1 MISPGFRE
9 LMTQGF
15 ALSNKIRFG
24 EWNPDEFD
32 QWIRDCRRLLSRCEP
47 EPHLPW
53 FPDPMHIEE
62 IVMILSGTRQ
72 KISRGEITHRGLL
85 L

>member
-9 LMTQGF
+9 LMTQGY
-15 ALSNKIRFG
+15 ALSNKMYFG

-62 IVMILSGTRQ
+62 IVMLLYKVSGE
-72 KISRGEITHRGLL
+72 ISRGKVEYLGVL
-85 L
+85 